1 MSFQLLRSNK
11 RKLPPLVTDT
21 ALLLEEET
29 MEVALVADNPGD
41 WAFHC
46 HVIEHQK
53 TGLAG
58 FLRVEA

>member
-1 MSFQLLRSNK
+1 LRSDK
-11 RKLPPLVTDT
+11 RVLEPLVTDT
-21 ALLLEEET
+21 ALLLSGET
-29 MEVALVADNPGD
+29 MDVSLVADNPGD

-53 TGLAG
+53 TGLTG